1 MNISML
7 ENGMDSLQHGFHSY
21 LQYKERTKDRQPELQ
36 DYFILKQA
44 ILNTHHG
51 IEILLKYIVQKK
63 SEFLIIKEIDK
74 TYRKAY
80 TEMRENGMTSVFN
93 TLLAS
98 KIHTI
103 TYEEALERVKDLC
116 GVQIETTVEN
126 KLKDLN
132 VYRNALTHAEIN
144 VNDEIVEKLFDGLL
158 VDLDVLF
165 LKAIGEKYEAFYG
178 FSEVKANY
186 DHYMKYY
193 DEKNLPLKKSAFE
206 AYMKAIE
213 KNGMQAS
220 DKIAYT
226 EDIGKAKKILNIMQK
241 NLEFGMDLYNGYCS
255 GKVKIKVLDDGHIS
269 IWAYDNNDEYIFKF
283 KSLILF
289 VPEYKSNE
297 SPILVLES
305 ADDVV
310 EDENKKYVYD
320 DILEGRYIQDKVEFN
335 PDLLQ
340 KFYYHR
346 DYDET
351 FVVPKNYGI
360 VKFLKGRIFGCFNI
374 QGLRYWNFRVLLG
387 EAENKSGI
395 EFKELLENLV
405 GRIPQ

>member
-1 MNISML
+1 ML

>member
-226 EDIGKAKKILNIMQK
+226 EDNRKAKKILNIMQK

-283 KSLILF
+283 KSLMLF
-289 VPEYKSNE
+289 FPEYKSNE

>member
-7 ENGMDSLQHGFHSY
+7 ENGMDSLQHGFRSY

-36 DYFILKQA
+36 DYFILKHA

-51 IEILLKYIVQKK
+51 VEILLKYIVQNK

-74 TYRKAY
+74 NYRKAY
-80 TEMRENGMTSVFN
+80 TEMQENGMASVFN
-93 TLLAS
+93 TSIAS

-165 LKAIGEKYEAFYG
+165 LKAIGEEYEAFYG

-206 AYMKAIE
+206 AYIKAIE
-213 KNGMQAS
+213 KNDMQTS
-220 DKIAYT
+220 DKITYT
-226 EDIGKAKKILNIMQK
+226 EDIDKAKKFFKIMQDD

-255 GKVKIKVLDDGHIS
+255 GKVRIKVLDDIHIS

-283 KSLILF
+283 KSLMLF
-289 VPEYKSNE
+289 FPEYKSNE
-297 SPILVLES
+297 SPIFVLES

-310 EDENKKYVYD
+310 DDENEKYVYD
-320 DILEGRYIQDKVEFN
+320 DILEGRYIQDKAEFN
-335 PDLLQ
+335 PKLLQ
-340 KFYYHR
+340 EFYDR
-346 DYDET
+346 CDNDET
-351 FVVPKNYGI
+351 FVIPANHGI
-360 VKFLKGRIFGCFNI
+360 VRFLKGRIIGCFNI
-374 QGLRYWNFRVLLG
+374 QGLKYWNFHKLLRI
-387 EAENKSGI
+387 AENKSGL
-395 EFKELLENLV
+395 EFKKLLEKLV
-405 GRIPQ
+405 ERAP